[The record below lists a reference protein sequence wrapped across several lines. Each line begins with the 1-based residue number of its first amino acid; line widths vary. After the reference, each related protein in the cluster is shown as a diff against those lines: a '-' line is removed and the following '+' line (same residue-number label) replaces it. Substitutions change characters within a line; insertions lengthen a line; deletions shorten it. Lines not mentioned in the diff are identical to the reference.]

1 MQNQWGSWTCSSATR
16 EFHLGVMGDSD
27 TWSALLVSSLLYHL
41 VLTGV
46 TRENPATQDVRMEA
60 GFSVLFWQS
69 QDIPL
74 WLDSSMNADLKW
86 SQIYFKGHCSS
97 TKLIHLAY
105 SQMGRRF
112 IPYQFGCLLWLG
124 NNAQTLLKAKIGDH
138 EPSGRKMALAQSLSK
153 SLLMFETFQKSL
165 CSLVALI
172 IPVWVWMKTF

>member
-1 MQNQWGSWTCSSATR
+1 MTHEVHCLFPVYSITSFW
-16 EFHLGVMGDSD
+16 
-27 TWSALLVSSLLYHL
+27 LVSPEKILLHRMSEWKRAFQCFFGSLKIFHFD
-41 VLTGV
+41 LTPVCMQIWSGLKY
-46 TRENPATQDVRMEA
+46 TLKATV
-60 GFSVLFWQS
+60 
-69 QDIPL
+69 IC
-74 WLDSSMNADLKW
+74 NLKQLT
-86 SQIYFKGHCSS
+86 SSS
-97 TKLIHLAY
+97 TKLIHMAY